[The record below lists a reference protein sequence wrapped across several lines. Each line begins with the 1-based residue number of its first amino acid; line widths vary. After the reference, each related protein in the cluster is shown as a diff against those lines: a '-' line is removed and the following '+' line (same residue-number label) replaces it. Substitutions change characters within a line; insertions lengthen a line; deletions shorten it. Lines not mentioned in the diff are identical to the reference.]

1 MQGIL
6 NFIKNWVL
14 IICLLIGCLGHEF
27 FIGYADKTMYLIF
40 VMLFF
45 TFCRIDPSQLKF
57 RRVHAVFLVIQ
68 VLGSAFLYY
77 LLYYMGQREIAES
90 AMMCLLAPT
99 AAASA
104 VVTLKLGGDGA
115 SNTTYVL
122 LSSLAVALLVPL
134 WFPLI
139 HPQGAGLPFWWACWG
154 ILKKVLPVLVGPF
167 LLAMLVKRYLPRFH
181 DCVASWHEVS
191 FYLWAGCLVFAAAQ
205 MVDAIE
211 KSHFG
216 WGLTLLLALISALL
230 CVGQFYWGKR
240 LGRHYGDPISG
251 GQSLGQKNIILA
263 IWIASMF
270 LSDGPD
276 DTPMAIVGLG
286 TYIIWQNLINSWQL
300 YRKRLRDAGG
310 HLPHTEM
317 IP

>member
-1 MQGIL
+1 MHGIL

-14 IICLLIGCLGHEF
+14 IICLMIGCLGHEF
-27 FIGYADKTMYLIF
+27 FIDYADKTMYLIF

-45 TFCRIDPSQLKF
+45 TFCRIDPSQLRF
-57 RRVHAVFLVIQ
+57 RKVHAIFLAIQ
-68 VLGSAFLYY
+68 IVGSVFLYY
-77 LLYYMGQREIAES
+77 VLSYLGHKEIAES
-90 AMMCLLAPT
+90 TMMCLLAPT

-104 VVTLKLGGDGA
+104 VVTMKLGGDGA

-122 LSSLAVALLVPL
+122 LSSLAVAILVPI

-139 HPQGAGLPFWWACWG
+139 HPQGEGLSFWWACWG
-154 ILKKVLPVLVGPF
+154 ILRKVLPVLVGPF
-167 LLAMLVKRYLPRFH
+167 LLAMLVKRFSPVFH
-181 DCVASWHEVS
+181 AKISRWHEVS
-191 FYLWAGCLVFAAAQ
+191 FYLWAICLVFAAAQ
-205 MVDAIE
+205 MVVAIE

-216 WGLTLLLALISALL
+216 MSLTVLLALISALL
-230 CVGQFYWGKR
+230 CGLQFFLGKR
-240 LGRHYGDPISG
+240 LGKHYGDSISG

-270 LSDGPD
+270 LSDGNG

-286 TYIIWQNLINSWQL
+286 TYIIWQNLVNSWQL
-300 YRKRLRDAGG
+300 YRKRVKDAGG
-310 HLPHTEM
+310 QLSHTEM

>member
-1 MQGIL
+1 MHGIL

-14 IICLLIGCLGHEF
+14 IICLMIGCLGHEF
-27 FIGYADKTMYLIF
+27 FIDYADKTMYLIF

-45 TFCRIDPSQLKF
+45 TFCRIDPSQLRF
-57 RRVHAVFLVIQ
+57 RRVHAVFLTIQ
-68 VLGSAFLYY
+68 FAGSV
-77 LLYYMGQREIAES
+77 LLYYVLSYLGHKEIAES
-90 AMMCLLAPT
+90 TMMCLLAPT

-104 VVTLKLGGDGA
+104 VVTMKLGGDGA

-122 LSSLAVALLVPL
+122 ISSLMVAVLVPL

-139 HPQGAGLPFWWACWG
+139 HPQGEEIPFWEACWN
-154 ILKKVLPVLVGPF
+154 ILKRVLPVLVGPF
-167 LLAMLVKRYLPRFH
+167 LLAMLLKRILPRVH
-181 DCVASWHEVS
+181 DRVARWHEVS
-191 FYLWAGCLVFAAAQ
+191 FYLWAACLVFAASQ
-205 MVDAIE
+205 MVVAIE
-211 KSHFG
+211 ESHFG
-216 WGLTLLLALISALL
+216 QWLTAILALISAIL
-230 CVGQFYWGKR
+230 CVLQFYLGKR
-240 LGRHYGDPISG
+240 LGRHYGDSISG

-270 LSDGPD
+270 LSDGEG

-300 YRKRLRDAGG
+300 YRKRLQESEQQ
-310 HLPHTEM
+310 LNHTEM

>member
-1 MQGIL
+1 MRGIV

-14 IICLLIGCLGHEF
+14 IIALMIGCLGHEF
-27 FIGYADKTMYLIF
+27 FIVYADKTMYLIF

-57 RRVHAVFLVIQ
+57 RRVHAVFLAIQ
-68 VLGSAFLYY
+68 ILGAAILYY
-77 LLYYMGQREIAES
+77 SFACLGRNDLAES

-104 VVTLKLGGDGA
+104 VVTMKLEGDAA

-122 LSSLAVALLVPL
+122 LSSLAVSLLVPL

-139 HPQGAGLPFWWACWG
+139 NPSMHEVPFWTACWG
-154 ILKKVLPVLVGPF
+154 ILRKVMPVLVGPF
-167 LLAMLVKRYLPRFH
+167 LLAMLLKVLAVKVH
-181 DCVASWHEVS
+181 DRLAKWHEVS
-191 FYLWAGCLVFAAAQ
+191 FYLWAFCLVFAAAQ
-205 MVDAIE
+205 MIDAIE
-211 KSHFG
+211 RSHAG
-216 WGLTLLLALISALL
+216 LWLTLALALMSAAL
-230 CVGQFYWGKR
+230 CGLQFFLGKKM
-240 LGRHYGDPISG
+240 GKHYGDSISG

-263 IWIASMF
+263 IWIATMF
-270 LSDGPD
+270 LSRSSG

-286 TYIIWQNLINSWQL
+286 TYIIWQNIVNSWQL
-300 YRKRLRDAGG
+300 YRKRLGPKEHEG
-310 HLPHTEM
+310 HHMEM